1 MGIEVL
7 IGIAIAGTLGSI
19 VESRKVRKQQKRA
32 AQVAE
37 RRRTIES
44 RRAQIAN
51 IEEARQ
57 AIGTIQNVA
66 AQTGGAG
73 GSGAQGAIGSLTS
86 QLGANITFNQQ
97 LLTFAKRQETFLQ
110 RALDRQQTAQTFS
123 SIASLATQPGVI
135 EVLG

>member
-19 VESRKVRKQQKRA
+19 VEGRKARKQQKRA

-37 RRRTIES
+37 RRRAIES

-57 AIGTIQNVA
+57 TIGTIQNIA

-86 QLGANITFNQQ
+86 QLGANVTFNQQ

-110 RALDRQQTAQTFS
+110 RALDRQQNAQTFS
-123 SIASLATQPGVI
+123 SIASLAINPTVVKG
-135 EVLG
+135 LS